1 VSTDV
6 SVCIAVI
13 PLFLSRRIF
22 AAATIRAG
30 CPRLAMAF
38 LVIFLTVFLTIFLG
52 FSAEKCGKR
61 SFSELKLDSV

>member
-38 LVIFLTVFLTIFLG
+38 LVIFLG

>member
-1 VSTDV
+1 
-6 SVCIAVI
+6 VI

-38 LVIFLTVFLTIFLG
+38 LVIFLTIFL
-52 FSAEKCGKR
+52 ALA
-61 SFSELKLDSV
+61 LKSVGNVLFQS

>member
-1 VSTDV
+1 
-6 SVCIAVI
+6 VI

-38 LVIFLTVFLTIFLG
+38 LVIFLTIFLG
-52 FSAEKCGKR
+52 FSAEKCGKLP
-61 SFSELKLDSV
+61 FSGLNIDSV